1 MGGGRRLLNG
11 VKRRGKAKCK
21 KSEKSLLYAKKV
33 EQTKMFIEE
42 KLWRIERC
50 HESKK

>member
-33 EQTKMFIEE
+33 EQVNAVDDENVY
-42 KLWRIERC
+42 
-50 HESKK
+50 